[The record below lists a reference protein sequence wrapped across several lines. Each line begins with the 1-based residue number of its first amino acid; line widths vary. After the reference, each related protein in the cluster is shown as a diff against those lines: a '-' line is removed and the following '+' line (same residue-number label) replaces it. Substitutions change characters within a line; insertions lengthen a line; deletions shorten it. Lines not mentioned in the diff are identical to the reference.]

1 MRWDGADLGTGT
13 AMDVFGGAG
22 RWFRGVNTL
31 VEPVARRGWL
41 APAPLGAG
49 LVVVDTVGRRSGRPR
64 SAPVLAARIG
74 THLFVGTVRG
84 SSHWMANLA
93 EDPSPLVSTRSGP
106 RPVDV
111 EVRRVDRVGTLAV
124 LRLVDDDET

>member
-1 MRWDGADLGTGT
+1 MDATG
-13 AMDVFGGAG
+13 VAG
-22 RWFRGVNTL
+22 RWLNGANAV

-49 LVVVDTVGRRSGRPR
+49 LVVLDTIGRLSGRPR
-64 SAPVLAARIG
+64 SAPVVAARVG

-84 SSHWMANLA
+84 RSDWMANLA
-93 EDPSPLVSTRSGP
+93 EDPCPLVSTRRGP

-111 EVRRVDRVGTLAV
+111 DVRRVGPLGTLAV
-124 LRLVDDDET
+124 LRLVDDDEV